1 MAKGKYA
8 HRSSGVKL
16 PVILIMVVVAIIALI
31 FAVTALVRSLH
42 NEDPLPD
49 LSDKL
54 PGQSQEQQQNQ
65 PGQPGDTPTAPP
77 VDDAAIQAKR
87 QELLSKYKLRLE
99 QQQAATPGVETPPAL
114 TAPMENP
121 KE

>member
-54 PGQSQEQQQNQ
+54 PGQSQEQQNQ

-77 VDDAAIQAKR
+77 VDDAAIHAKR
-87 QELLSKYKLRLE
+87 QELLSKYKLRQE
-99 QQQAATPGVETPPAL
+99 QQSAAAGTEAMPVLPAV
-114 TAPMENP
+114 
-121 KE
+121 